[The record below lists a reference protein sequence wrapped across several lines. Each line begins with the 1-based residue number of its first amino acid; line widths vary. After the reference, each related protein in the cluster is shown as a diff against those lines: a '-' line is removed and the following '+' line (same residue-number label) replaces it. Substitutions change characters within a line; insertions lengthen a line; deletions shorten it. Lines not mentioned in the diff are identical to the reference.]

1 MSESLP
7 LISVI
12 VPVYNVEKQLDRC
25 VQSILKQ
32 TYSNIEIILVDD
44 GSPDQCGKMC
54 DNYAARYGIVHTIHQ
69 PNKGPAYARSVGVSA
84 SQGIYIAFCDS
95 DDYLDEDIIE
105 YLYHCIL
112 KNDCDISICAV
123 KHHGFQK
130 TYDAHI
136 QNEKIIIRS
145 GYEAAQNILLQKEG
159 FSASLCHSLFLHSL
173 FKREINATES
183 GYCYEDLITILKA
196 AFRAEKVCISNIQ
209 KYNYCYRASGS
220 SSFSTE
226 KRCKELELTFSKI
239 EAQIAAVAPEL
250 QYAVNQRY
258 TSNALQILRQINKNN
273 RFLFDNTRYRVLQR
287 KAKLSLCGK
296 TDFILLIG
304 LRMGRMPFYIANFLV
319 SFLKGIFILIGGNK
333 L

>member
-84 SQGIYIAFCDS
+84 SQGTYIAFCDS

-105 YLYHCIL
+105 YLYHCL
-112 KNDCDISICAV
+112 EKSGCNISICAV

-130 TYDAHI
+130 TYDAYV
-136 QNEKIIIRS
+136 QNEKIIVRT
-145 GYEAAQNILLQKEG
+145 GYEAARNILLQREG
-159 FSASLCHSLFLHSL
+159 FSASLCHSLFLRSL
-173 FKREINATES
+173 FEREGTVAES
-183 GYCYEDLITILKA
+183 GYCYEDLITILKV
-196 AFRAEKVCISNIQ
+196 AFGAEKVCISNIQ

-226 KRCKELELTFSKI
+226 KRCEELELVFSKI

-258 TSNALQILRQINKNN
+258 TSNALQILRRMNKKDK
-273 RFLFDNTRYRVLQR
+273 FLFEEMRYKILQR
-287 KAKLSLCGK
+287 KAQLALCGK
-296 TDFILLIG
+296 TDFILLVG
-304 LRMGRMPFYIANFLV
+304 LRMGRKSFLIANHFV
-319 SFLKGIFILIGGNK
+319 DFLKAIFYFNRRK
-333 L
+333 